1 MSLQSQIGTFVK
13 TASPH
18 GVEVL
23 GTTALNF
30 VCLDAEHA
38 PLDRAMLD
46 LMVMAGRAS
55 HLRVFIRIAEINPSV
70 ILSALDIGAHGLLVP
85 HVDSAAQAR
94 EVVAMAR
101 YRGGN
106 RGYSGSPRFAAYG
119 SMGMKDALRVG
130 DEAQVICQIESAAA
144 VQEAQ
149 AIAAEPGVAGL
160 FVGRADLALSMGLEN
175 SRDDQVTA
183 ATQHVLAVAHRAGK
197 IAGMHV
203 AGTAERAQFE
213 PLGANWFIV
222 ASDQTLLRQAAQ
234 AIAITA

>member
-18 GVEVL
+18 VVEVL

-55 HLRVFIRIAEINPSV
+55 HLKVFIRIAEINPSV

-160 FVGRADLALSMGLEN
+160 FVLMRNESKGYCT
-175 SRDDQVTA
+175 VT
-183 ATQHVLAVAHRAGK
+183 VV
-197 IAGMHV
+197 GM
-203 AGTAERAQFE
+203 
-213 PLGANWFIV
+213 
-222 ASDQTLLRQAAQ
+222 S
-234 AIAITA
+234 